1 MELAT
6 KWPYLEKEKSEIR
19 GCSKISKK
27 QNKRSKFVGEH
38 ISNGLEVQIHIIY
51 PFFKKGFKKRKQ
63 MYIIPN
69 KYNSEIRINID
80 IVV

>member
-1 MELAT
+1 ML
-6 KWPYLEKEKSEIR
+6 KKSEN
-19 GCSKISKK
+19 
-27 QNKRSKFVGEH
+27 QNKPSKLVGEH
-38 ISNGLEVQIHIIY
+38 ISNGWEVQIHIIY
-51 PFFKKGFKKRKQ
+51 PFFQKGFKKRNQ